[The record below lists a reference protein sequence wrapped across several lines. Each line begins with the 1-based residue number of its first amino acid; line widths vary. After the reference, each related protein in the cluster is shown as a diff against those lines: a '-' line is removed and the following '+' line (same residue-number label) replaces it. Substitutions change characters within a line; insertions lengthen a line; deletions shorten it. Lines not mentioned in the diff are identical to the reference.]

1 MNQTADEKLLYQ
13 IALTKV
19 PGVGDIVGKNLL
31 SIVGEP
37 EAIFK
42 STKTS
47 LNAIKGLTQKV
58 VNEILNPKILQEAEA
73 ELNFVRKHEIQT
85 YFTGE
90 EGYPQRMADCVDAPL
105 LLYYKGTEDFNKQKV
120 ISIVG
125 TRNSTRYGADFCDA
139 FLKDIASQFP
149 DVLVVSGL
157 AYGIDIL
164 AHRASL
170 ANNLPTIG
178 VLAHGLDRIYPT
190 VHRQTAMDM
199 VAHGGLLTE
208 FPSQTE
214 PDRFNFV
221 RRNRIVAGMV
231 DAVLV
236 IESNIKG
243 GSLITAEIASSYCKD
258 VFALP
263 GRVTDIRS
271 EGCNKLIE
279 SKKAEILISAEQFV
293 KQMNWGSE
301 NSKIGKMPK
310 QQQLFF
316 DLSPEET
323 AIIDKL
329 GQEGAMHIDQL
340 SKSLNISAFDLF
352 SLLMELEMKGA
363 VNTLAGSFYELA

>member
-1 MNQTADEKLLYQ
+1 MSHTSDEKLFYQ

-31 SIVGEP
+31 AVIGEP

-42 STKTS
+42 STKAS
-47 LNAIKGLTQKV
+47 LSAIKGLSQKV
-58 VNEILNPKILQEAEA
+58 INGILNPEILKEAED
-73 ELNFVRKHEIQT
+73 ELNFVKNNNLQT
-85 YFTGE
+85 YFITE
-90 EGYPQRMADCVDAPL
+90 EEYPQRMIDCVDSPL
-105 LLYYKGTEDFNKQKV
+105 LLYYKGTVDFNKQKV

-125 TRNSTRYGADFCDA
+125 TRNSTRYGSDFCDN
-139 FLKDIASQFP
+139 FLKELAVQYP
-149 DVLVVSGL
+149 DLLVISGL
-157 AYGIDIL
+157 AYGIDIM
-164 AHRASL
+164 AHRGAL
-170 ANNLPTIG
+170 ANGLSTIG

-190 VHRQTAMDM
+190 VHRQTAMEM
-199 VAHGGLLTE
+199 VKHGGLLTE
-208 FPSQTE
+208 FPSKTE

-221 RRNRIVAGMV
+221 RRNRIVAGMA

-263 GRVTDIRS
+263 GRVNDTRS

-279 SKKAEILISAEQFV
+279 NNKAGILISAEQFIR
-293 KQMNWGSE
+293 QMNWGQES
-301 NSKIGKMPK
+301 GKNGKVPK

-329 GQEGAMHIDQL
+329 SQEGAMHIDQL
-340 SKSLNISAFDLF
+340 AKKTEISAFDLF
-352 SLLMELEMKGA
+352 SILMNLEMRGA
-363 VNTLAGSFYELA
+363 VSSLAGSFYELA